1 MPWIPGERRLY
12 SQDTEWQVSVK
23 DKTDDDKV
31 YRKDADKYQEREDS
45 EMEGQSTLEVKNRQM
60 IGDSL

>member
-1 MPWIPGERRLY
+1 M
-12 SQDTEWQVSVK
+12 SVK

-31 YRKDADKYQEREDS
+31 SIKDADKYREREDG

-60 IGDSL
+60 IGDA

>member
-1 MPWIPGERRLY
+1 MY

-31 YRKDADKYQEREDS
+31 YLKDADKYREREDS
-45 EMEGQSTLEVKNRQM
+45 KMEGQSALEVKNRQM
-60 IGDSL
+60 IDSS

>member
-1 MPWIPGERRLY
+1 M
-12 SQDTEWQVSVK
+12 SVK

>member
-31 YRKDADKYQEREDS
+31 YLKDADKYREREDS
-45 EMEGQSTLEVKNRQM
+45 KMEGQSALEVKNRQM
-60 IGDSL
+60 IDSS